1 MGHLAG
7 RRSVGSL
14 AGGPEGVALVRR
26 TTLLPHAFG
35 WTSSERRGHPTAPP
49 PLPGDLEHANLGALG
64 PAVRNRH
71 IETTRRR
78 REERG
83 ARPRRRFDAGDSLE
97 WPLPRCGEDVDESAA
112 TNGDELL
119 ARGVEEEVV

>member
-7 RRSVGSL
+7 RRSVESL

-26 TTLLPHAFG
+26 TTLRPHAFG

-49 PLPGDLEHANLGALG
+49 PLPGDLEHANLGTLG
-64 PAVRNRH
+64 TAVRNRH
-71 IETTRRR
+71 IEPARGG

-83 ARPRRRFDAGDSLE
+83 ARPWRRFDAGDSLE
-97 WPLPRCGEDVDESAA
+97 GPLPGRGEDVDESAT
-112 TNGDELL
+112 TN
-119 ARGVEEEVV
+119 